1 MSEQNIDNKNTP
13 DVATRPSGYLGKAD
27 LYALAIGQVI
37 GAGIVSVLG
46 SAIAATGK
54 SAWLAYFVA
63 IVVGF
68 ITIAPFILLSS
79 VAKLHGGMYSLVG
92 GLLGEKW
99 AGAFIMCYI
108 PNAFSL
114 SIYGVSLG
122 AYANSLIPGLDP
134 RLVGI
139 AITVIF
145 YITNMMSVKGI
156 VNIQKPMTWIL
167 IGTLIMFILFGFT
180 NINTSPVDFPNPE
193 FFTNGSSGFVKAVI
207 LLVYSTTSYYMCMN
221 FGGGAKNAKRDIP
234 LVMLTVPLLLTVIY
248 CGAGIVACCVLPIS
262 EVAGKPLTLVAKA
275 VLPAPLFI
283 LFIVGGVMMA
293 LCTSLN
299 SQFGA
304 FGRVYSQGVKDNWFP
319 GFFNKINKNDQ
330 ASVILTISFIIT
342 LVPIVTGLNI
352 NEITNNIVLLTYIS
366 GLIPMFAVF
375 KIPKLYPEAWKKSHL
390 HLPDGWF
397 YTIMVF
403 CIIVKLGVTVA
414 SASAMTPMR
423 VIISLVAIAFCF
435 GYAFW
440 RSNSGRVNMDINSFD
455 VGD

>member
-1 MSEQNIDNKNTP
+1 MSEKTNVSSKTSSP
-13 DVATRPSGYLGKAD
+13 VSSRTLGKAD

-46 SAIAATGK
+46 SAIAATGR
-54 SAWLAYFVA
+54 SAWLAYLVA
-63 IVVGF
+63 IVIGF
-68 ITIAPFILLSS
+68 VVIFPFLLLSS
-79 VAKLHGGMYSLVG
+79 VARLHGGMYSLVG

-99 AGAFIMCYI
+99 AGAYIMCYI

-122 AYANSLIPGLDP
+122 AYANSLNPAIDP
-134 RLVGI
+134 KMVAI

-156 VNIQKPMTWIL
+156 ATIQKPMTWLL
-167 IGTLIMFILFGFT
+167 IGTLVMFIVFGLT
-180 NINTSPVDFPNPE
+180 GLKASPVEFSNPE

-207 LLVYSTTSYYMCMN
+207 LLIYSTTSYYMCIN
-221 FGGGAKNAKRDIP
+221 FGGNAKNAKKDIP
-234 LVMLTVPLLLTVIY
+234 LVMLTVPLILVLIY
-248 CGAGIVACCVLPIS
+248 CGAGIVAGCVMPIS
-262 EVAGKPLTLVAKA
+262 EVAGKPLTLVAKT

-304 FGRVYSQGVKDNWFP
+304 FGRIYSQGAKDQWFP
-319 GFFNKINKNDQ
+319 SIFNKVNKNDQ
-330 ASVILTISFIIT
+330 ASVILTIAFIIT
-342 LVPIVTGLNI
+342 LIPIVTGLNI

-366 GLIPMFAVF
+366 GLIPMFAVL
-375 KIPKLYPEAWKKSHL
+375 KVPKLYPEAWKKSHL
-390 HLPDGWF
+390 HMSDGVF
-397 YTIMVF
+397 YTVIVF
-403 CIIVKLGVTVA
+403 CIIVKLGVTIA
-414 SASAMTPMR
+414 SASAMTVTR
-423 VIISLVAIAFCF
+423 VIASLAAIAFCF

-440 RSNSGRVNMDINSFD
+440 RSSTGKAKMDVKSFD
-455 VGD
+455 VSD